1 MRRFSPF
8 LFLVLIVS
16 LSACQSAAPPAPT
29 IGTPAAAAAL
39 APTPLPD
46 AKGAS
51 SSPAAL
57 ATPNPPRPAGPPSTP
72 IGVRPTWTP
81 RADRPTF
88 DTYTI
93 KSGDTLSGIADRLDV
108 PMSALISANG
118 ITDPGKIRIG
128 QVLKIPAQV
137 DTSAPTDPL
146 IPDSELVYGP
156 SARDF
161 DVARFAASQPG
172 YLKSHTEIV
181 EGRKLTGPEII
192 QLVATRYSV
201 NPRLLLTLLEM
212 NGGWLSNPAPEGNAK
227 TYPMGRIEGGRP
239 SLYLQSTWTANALN
253 QGYYGWKSR
262 DLSSLTYKD
271 GRRAKLNPALNPGS
285 LAVQYMLAA
294 INTSDAFAQAV
305 AKDGAFRQTY
315 QRLFGDPYARAVDP
329 VVPPDLQ
336 QPEMKLPWTAGEW
349 WYYTGGPHGAWASGS
364 AWGALDFIPGRDTMG
379 GCWDASKYWDTAVAP
394 GLVVRSEN
402 GEVAVNLQGENTET
416 TGWVVFY
423 MHVADDDRVPVGTQL
438 KQGERIGHPSCE
450 GGASN
455 GTHLHIARKYNGEW
469 LPAYGPIPFVLSGW
483 TAQSQGVEEYD
494 GTLVKGSD
502 KRESCECR
510 VDETNGLVSDN
521 R

>member
-1 MRRFSPF
+1 MKRLI
-8 LFLVLIVS
+8 LFLVIVVS
-16 LSACQSAAPPAPT
+16 VAACQSAAPSAPS
-29 IGTPAAAAAL
+29 IGTPAAVL
-39 APTPLPD
+39 APTSALAARVSGAQPATATPD
-46 AKGAS
+46 AAKA
-51 SSPAAL
+51 P
-57 ATPNPPRPAGPPSTP
+57 GPTSTP

-81 RADRPTF
+81 RPDRPTF

-93 KSGDTLSGIADRLDV
+93 KSGDTLTGIAERLDV

-128 QVLKIPAQV
+128 QVLKVPTQV
-137 DTSAPTDPL
+137 DSSAPTDPL

-156 SARDF
+156 TARDF
-161 DVARFAASQPG
+161 DVAKFAEGQPG
-172 YLKSHTEIV
+172 YLKSYSEVV
-181 EGRKLTGPEII
+181 EGRQLTGPQII

-201 NPRLLLTLLEM
+201 NPRLLLTLLELG
-212 NGGWLSNPAPEGNAK
+212 GGWLSNPSPEGNAK
-227 TYPMGRIEGGRP
+227 VYPMGRIDGGRP
-239 SLYLQSTWTANALN
+239 RLYLQTTWTANALN
-253 QGYYGWKSR
+253 QGYYGWKGR
-262 DLSSLTYKD
+262 DLAMLTFKD
-271 GRRAKLNPALNPGS
+271 GKRAKLNPSLNAGS

-294 INTSDAFAQAV
+294 VNTSDAFGSVV

-315 QRLFGDPYARAVDP
+315 QRLFGDSFAKALDP
-329 VVPPDLQ
+329 VVPPDLK

-423 MHVADDDRVPVGTQL
+423 MHVDNDDRVSVGTQL
-438 KQGERIGHPSCE
+438 KQGDRIGHPSCE

-483 TAQSQGVEEYD
+483 TANSEGVEEYD
-494 GTLVKGSD
+494 GTLLKGNE

-510 VDETNGLVSDN
+510 VDDTNGLVSDN
-521 R
+521 K